1 MQPYL
6 SRFVIVL
13 FAVASGLSVAT
24 IYSAQPLL
32 DSIARE
38 FNIDPSSIGMIMT
51 VTQIG
56 YALGLFFIV
65 PLGDLLDR
73 RQLIVSQMSLS
84 ALALIVLGT
93 TSSSALLFAGVFAI
107 GLFAVVIQVLV
118 AFAASLAAPE
128 KRGQV
133 VGTVISGIVLGILLG
148 RSIAGALTDFSGW
161 RTVYLV
167 SSVAILIVAA
177 LLFHVLPHQQTAR
190 IQSSY
195 PQLLH
200 SVLALLMNE
209 PVLRTRAVIGL
220 FIFTTFSTLWTP
232 LVLLLSAP
240 PISLSHTAIGLFGLV
255 GLVGAA
261 AAGRSGQW
269 ADRGW
274 SQRTTGLGL
283 ALLLISWLPIAYA
296 GSSLGALIFGI
307 IVLDFAVQAVHVT
320 NQSMIF
326 AVLPEARSRLVAA
339 YMIFY
344 SIGSGLGAIA
354 STSAYAKYGWT
365 GVSLIGATFSTLALA
380 FWAAT
385 SPSVIMSLKC
395 NERSSCSSPLR

>member
-1 MQPYL
+1 MQLYL
-6 SRFVIVL
+6 SRFVIIL
-13 FAVASGLSVAT
+13 FAIASGLSVAT

-32 DSIARE
+32 DSMARE

-73 RQLIVSQMSLS
+73 RRLIVSQLSLS
-84 ALALIVLGT
+84 ALALIVVGT
-93 TSSSALLFAGVFAI
+93 TSSVATLFAGVFAI

-128 KRGQV
+128 ERGQV
-133 VGTVISGIVLGILLG
+133 VGVVTSGIVLGILLG
-148 RSIAGALTDFSGW
+148 RSIAGALTDLSGW
-161 RTVYLV
+161 RTVYFV
-167 SSVAILIVAA
+167 SSIAILLVAGM
-177 LLFHVLPHQQTAR
+177 LYRVLPAQNTAIQT
-190 IQSSY
+190 SY
-195 PQLLH
+195 PQLLR
-200 SVLALLMNE
+200 SVLTLFLEE
-209 PVLRTRAVIGL
+209 PILRTRALIGL
-220 FIFTTFSTLWTP
+220 FIFATFSTLWTP

-283 ALLLISWLPIAYA
+283 TLLLVSWLPIAYA
-296 GSSLGALIFGI
+296 GNSLTALILGI
-307 IVLDFAVQAVHVT
+307 ILLDFAIQAIHVT

-326 AVLPEARSRLVAA
+326 AVRPEARSRLVAA

-344 SIGSGLGAIA
+344 SIGSGIGAIA
-354 STSAYAKYGWT
+354 STSAYAKSGWM
-365 GVSLIGATFSTLALA
+365 GVSLVGATFSTVALA

-395 NERSSCSSPLR
+395 KSPQSCSSPLR